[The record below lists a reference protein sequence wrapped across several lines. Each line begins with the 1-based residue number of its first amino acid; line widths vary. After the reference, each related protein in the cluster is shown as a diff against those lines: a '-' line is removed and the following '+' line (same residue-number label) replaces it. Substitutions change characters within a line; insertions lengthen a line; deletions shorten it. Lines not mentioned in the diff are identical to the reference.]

1 MKKVFRLV
9 NICFAGI
16 LLFCLSSC
24 TLNVP
29 TTPSDAEAKLT
40 EKGYDVDSYQEEEY
54 KAAIASLF
62 IFGDIYREMSE
73 NFENICIE
81 NVTDVV
87 AGRMESDN
95 EGNFQRIS
103 AIWFKT
109 SDTAREVYEPLHK
122 YLEENVEDE
131 ELKDIISKQYENII
145 YIGNEKGIQD
155 FES

>member
-1 MKKVFRLV
+1 M
-9 NICFAGI
+9 CFVGM

-29 TTPSDAEAKLT
+29 TTPSDAEAKLA

-81 NVTDVV
+81 NVTNVV
-87 AGRMESDN
+87 VGRMESGN
-95 EGNFQRIS
+95 EGNFQTVS

-109 SDTAREVYEPLHK
+109 SEIAREVFEPLHT
-122 YLEENVEDE
+122 YLVENAEDE
-131 ELKDIISKQYENII
+131 KLKDIVGKQYENII
-145 YIGNEKGIQD
+145 YIGTEKGIQD
-155 FES
+155 FEN